1 MSLHPAYCAGLF
13 DGEGYVR
20 IDVYKFP
27 SPRKSTRYQLIAGIG
42 MCHYPTVKA
51 LHDQF
56 GGTFF
61 KNTSANK
68 RDPENRIQ
76 YHWAVA
82 SGAALDFLGFIE
94 PHSITKRDEVA
105 LAIRFQRH
113 MDRYCA
119 KMKGG
124 ARRYDDEH
132 NRLRR
137 RVFAFR
143 QVLADRI
150 KTLKKLS
157 FDVEVTGDPLVNG
170 VTAHAV

>member
-1 MSLHPAYCAGLF
+1 MSLSAAYCAGLF

-27 SPRKSTRYQLIAGIG
+27 SPRKSTRYQLTAGIG
-42 MCHYPTVKA
+42 MCHWPTIKA

-56 GGTFF
+56 GGTLF
-61 KNTSANK
+61 KNTSAHK
-68 RDPENRIQ
+68 RDPKNRMQ
-76 YHWAVA
+76 YHWLIA
-82 SGAALDFLGFIE
+82 SGAARDFLALIA
-94 PHSITKRDEVA
+94 PHSITKRDEIV

-113 MDRYCA
+113 LDRYCA
-119 KMKGG
+119 KMQGG

-143 QVLADRI
+143 QHLADRI
-150 KTLKKLS
+150 KGLKKVS
-157 FDVEVTGDPLVNG
+157 YDVEVTGDPLVNG
-170 VTAHAV
+170 GAVQS